1 MTCAVP
7 SFCGYIR
14 CPDANFCREETIWS
28 CFIHCFS
35 FLIIFFNIHAVR
47 TLCYFALERNATV
60 HSRPATQQLNNSKQ
74 THLESSC
81 PKLSNGICLQNF
93 PRVGGGGG
101 GIHLLAHGLLLHVQC
116 SSQSAPLRESRKR
129 STDGPH
135 QKRSRAIMALFCFNS
150 MGLKMSLLLQLQ

>member
-35 FLIIFFNIHAVR
+35 FLIIFFNIHGVR

-101 GIHLLAHGLLLHVQC
+101 EGFTCWPMDYYYTYSVPARVRHCVNPAKDRQMAPTKSVQG
-116 SSQSAPLRESRKR
+116 PLWPFSFLI
-129 STDGPH
+129 PW
-135 QKRSRAIMALFCFNS
+135 A
-150 MGLKMSLLLQLQ
+150 

>member
-14 CPDANFCREETIWS
+14 CPDANFCREDTIWS

-35 FLIIFFNIHAVR
+35 FLIIFFNIHGVR

-93 PRVGGGGG
+93 PRVGGGGEG
-101 GIHLLAHGLLLHVQC
+101 FTCWPTDYYYTYSVPARVRHCVNPAKDRQMAPTKSVQGPLWPF
-116 SSQSAPLRESRKR
+116 SSLIPWA
-129 STDGPH
+129 
-135 QKRSRAIMALFCFNS
+135 
-150 MGLKMSLLLQLQ
+150 

>member
-35 FLIIFFNIHAVR
+35 FLIIFFNIHGVR

-60 HSRPATQQLNNSKQ
+60 HSRPVTQQLNNSKQ

-81 PKLSNGICLQNF
+81 PKLSNGICLQTF

-101 GIHLLAHGLLLHVQC
+101 EGFTCWPTDYYYTYSVPARVRHCVNPAKDRQMAPTKSVQG
-116 SSQSAPLRESRKR
+116 PLWPFSFLI
-129 STDGPH
+129 PW
-135 QKRSRAIMALFCFNS
+135 A
-150 MGLKMSLLLQLQ
+150 

>member
-35 FLIIFFNIHAVR
+35 FLIIFFNIHGVR

-60 HSRPATQQLNNSKQ
+60 HSRPVTQQLNNSKQ

-81 PKLSNGICLQNF
+81 PKLSNGICLQTF
-93 PRVGGGGG
+93 PRVGGGGRKDS
-101 GIHLLAHGLLLHVQC
+101 LVGLRTIITRTVFQPECAIAWIPQKIDRWPPPKAFKGHY
-116 SSQSAPLRESRKR
+116 
-129 STDGPH
+129 GPF
-135 QKRSRAIMALFCFNS
+135 LF
-150 MGLKMSLLLQLQ
+150 

>member
-14 CPDANFCREETIWS
+14 CPDANFCREDTIWS

-35 FLIIFFNIHAVR
+35 FLIIFFNIHGVR

-81 PKLSNGICLQNF
+81 PKLSNGISLQNF
-93 PRVGGGGG
+93 PRVGGGGEG
-101 GIHLLAHGLLLHVQC
+101 FTCWPTDYYYTYSVPARVRHCVNPAKDRQMAPTKSVQG
-116 SSQSAPLRESRKR
+116 PLW
-129 STDGPH
+129 PFF
-135 QKRSRAIMALFCFNS
+135 AIIPWA
-150 MGLKMSLLLQLQ
+150 

>member
-60 HSRPATQQLNNSKQ
+60 HSRPATQQLNNS
-74 THLESSC
+74 TT
-81 PKLSNGICLQNF
+81 PNKLIWN
-93 PRVGGGGG
+93 
-101 GIHLLAHGLLLHVQC
+101 LLALSFQTVYVCRISPELGEGGEGFTCWPTDYYYTYSVPARVRHCVNPAKDRQMAPTKSVQG
-116 SSQSAPLRESRKR
+116 PLWPFSFLI
-129 STDGPH
+129 PW
-135 QKRSRAIMALFCFNS
+135 A
-150 MGLKMSLLLQLQ
+150 

>member
-14 CPDANFCREETIWS
+14 CPDANFCREDTIWS

-35 FLIIFFNIHAVR
+35 FLIIFFNIHGVR

-93 PRVGGGGG
+93 PRVGGGGE
-101 GIHLLAHGLLLHVQC
+101 GLTCWPTDYYYTYSVPARVRHCVNPAKDRQMAPTKSVQGPLWPF
-116 SSQSAPLRESRKR
+116 SSLIPWA
-129 STDGPH
+129 
-135 QKRSRAIMALFCFNS
+135 
-150 MGLKMSLLLQLQ
+150 